1 MSKQIAAGNFLLPL
15 YSPHY
20 GPGGI
25 PFAYPPLGLYLFS
38 VFIKLTGKY
47 YIYLIWMPPIYTLIS
62 LIPLYYLS
70 YELFKSPYAGAFTVV
85 IAATSSDLYIAHAW
99 AAGIARA
106 PAFIFALFSIYFFHR
121 HFNSPSKNNI
131 VLTGLFFGLALL
143 SHLAYGLF
151 CFVWIVC
158 WTLLKPSL
166 RRIID
171 STISICLGL
180 LIALIW
186 IIPISSRFGGAIF
199 LNAFNSHSSGDSA
212 SFLATGL
219 SAWGRL
225 IVQNT
230 LPIRSN
236 LLMMVLIGIGA
247 FFLIKKKEFT
257 LLLFYLLVILFFP
270 ENARFVFL
278 IGSLIAGFGLSTVI
292 EQLLE
297 IFPKEKNL
305 LAQSLSI
312 GLVLF
317 IIGFLW
323 YNGCRSLNNQ
333 SPIIENATF
342 ELAENIQTIL
352 PLDSKYLALI
362 KQDEAEWLPFLFQRD
377 PIVSQWG
384 SEWLGAYD
392 EQTYLMS
399 LFRDCQERQD
409 WPCVENVIGET
420 GTQPDFLI
428 TYSKDKKLN
437 DQLSALPQW
446 ESIYKN
452 ERYTVWVRVN

>member
-1 MSKQIAAGNFLLPL
+1 
-15 YSPHY
+15 
-20 GPGGI
+20 
-25 PFAYPPLGLYLFS
+25 
-38 VFIKLTGKY
+38 
-47 YIYLIWMPPIYTLIS
+47 
-62 LIPLYYLS
+62 
-70 YELFKSPYAGAFTVV
+70 
-85 IAATSSDLYIAHAW
+85 
-99 AAGIARA
+99 
-106 PAFIFALFSIYFFHR
+106 
-121 HFNSPSKNNI
+121 
-131 VLTGLFFGLALL
+131 
-143 SHLAYGLF
+143 
-151 CFVWIVC
+151 
-158 WTLLKPSL
+158 
-166 RRIID
+166 
-171 STISICLGL
+171 
-180 LIALIW
+180 
-186 IIPISSRFGGAIF
+186 
-199 LNAFNSHSSGDSA
+199 
-212 SFLATGL
+212 
-219 SAWGRL
+219 
-225 IVQNT
+225 
-230 LPIRSN
+230 
-236 LLMMVLIGIGA
+236 
-247 FFLIKKKEFT
+247 
-257 LLLFYLLVILFFP
+257 
-270 ENARFVFL
+270 
-278 IGSLIAGFGLSTVI
+278 
-292 EQLLE
+292 
-297 IFPKEKNL
+297 
-305 LAQSLSI
+305 
-312 GLVLF
+312 
-317 IIGFLW
+317 IGFLW